1 MFGNKGKKTR
11 VAEIQNEKKNVTGEK
26 VAEKEEQEVIHC
38 LIERIR
44 HHLSERREQ
53 EFEWGNWWGISHPK
67 DV

>member
-1 MFGNKGKKTR
+1 MFGNKGKKTK

-26 VAEKEEQEVIHC
+26 VAGKEEQEVIHC
-38 LIERIR
+38 LIEIIR